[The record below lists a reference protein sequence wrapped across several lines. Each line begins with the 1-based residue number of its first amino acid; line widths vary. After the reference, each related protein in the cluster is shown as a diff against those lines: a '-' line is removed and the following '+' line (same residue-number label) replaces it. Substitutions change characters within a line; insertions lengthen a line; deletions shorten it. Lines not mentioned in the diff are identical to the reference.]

1 MTFLQLIMLYF
12 CTAVCVLYL
21 LSGGYRVV
29 RDFWRRQID
38 KRAAEKISASQSAR
52 NKTRRASHSV
62 ATFLTTPFN
71 EKIPCQK

>member
-12 CTAVCVLYL
+12 STAVCVLYL

-38 KRAAEKISASQSAR
+38 KRAAEKISASQSAGT
-52 NKTRRASHSV
+52 K
-62 ATFLTTPFN
+62 P
-71 EKIPCQK
+71 EEP